1 MKIAPIKNS
10 VYSSNAFAIKFLIK
24 NFFMKNLFQSNCR
37 PASAY
42 LLELNFRVDF
52 FLEIPGI
59 IF

>member
-1 MKIAPIKNS
+1 MKIATIKNS

-24 NFFMKNLFQSNCR
+24 IFFMKNLFQSNCR
-37 PASAY
+37 AASAY
-42 LLELNFRVDF
+42 LLELNVRVDF